1 MLKIYLE
8 DRMLTERELHV
19 LYYMAKG
26 YSNEEIGKALFISKH
41 TAKSHVSAIIKKMNV
56 KTRAQATYVA
66 AKKDL
71 LLQFEGN

>member
-26 YSNEEIGKALFISKH
+26 YNNVEIGKKLFISKH
-41 TAKSHVSAIIKKMNV
+41 TAKSHVSAIIKKLNV
-56 KTRAQATYVA
+56 KSRAEATYVA

-71 LLQFEGN
+71 LAQFEQD

>member
-1 MLKIYLE
+1 
-8 DRMLTERELHV
+8 MLTERELHV

>member
-1 MLKIYLE
+1 
-8 DRMLTERELHV
+8 MLTERELHV

-41 TAKSHVSAIIKKMNV
+41 TAKSHVSTIIKKMNV

>member
-19 LYYMAKG
+19 LYYIAKG